1 MPQNKRHREGGNI
14 FIIILV
20 AVFLFG
26 ALIYTFTRSSQKGSG
41 NLSRQQLEIAS
52 QEILSYAQAI
62 ENSVNLIRQRGCS
75 ENQISFDNPINAG
88 YTNAAAP
95 ADSSCDVFDENGGQ
109 STYQS
114 PSPIWTNTAQEWE
127 FNANLQITDLGT
139 TCAGPSC
146 ADLAIHLADIPND
159 LCTQINNELR
169 LGAATIPVDSDYE
182 FGAFT
187 GSFDTTPTDIADEI
201 NSAILAERATGC
213 LASTADSENYFYHI
227 LMVR

>member
-1 MPQNKRHREGGNI
+1 MPQNKIKGESGNV
-14 FIIILV
+14 FVIILI
-20 AVFLFG
+20 AVFLFA

-41 NLSRQQLEIAS
+41 NLNRQQLEIAS

-62 ENSVNLIRQRGCS
+62 ENGVNLVRQRGCS
-75 ENQISFDNPINAG
+75 ENQINFDNPINAG

-95 ADSSCDVFDENGGQ
+95 ADSSCDIFDENGGQ
-109 STYQS
+109 LTYQS

-139 TCAGPSC
+139 TCAAARC
-146 ADLAIHLADIPND
+146 ADLAIHLADVTDD
-159 LCTQINNELR
+159 LCTQINNEVR
-169 LGAATIPVDSDYE
+169 LGTATIPVDADYE

-187 GSFDTTPTDIADEI
+187 GSFDSTPTDIADEAG
-201 NSAILAERATGC
+201 SAILAEQSTGC